1 MDEKKT
7 LLTAKPLINKD
18 IANKIDEWVTTN
30 DSKNLTPIKK
40 STEVLTKRIS
50 LSVSDSL
57 YKKMKIQC
65 IKKDTTLQNM
75 LFEMIKKEFDFE

>member
-1 MDEKKT
+1 MDEKKP
-7 LLTAKPLINKD
+7 LLSAKPLINKD
-18 IANKIDEWVTTN
+18 ISDKIDEWVIKN
-30 DSKNLTPIKK
+30 DSKNLTLIKK

-65 IKKDTTLQNM
+65 IKKNTTLQ
-75 LFEMIKKEFDFE
+75 LKIEF